1 MQVTKISRYQREK
14 QLIAAILLNM
24 MLWEQM
30 ESSTEHDRFTADVTA
45 LISKAWETLLSLL
58 FPFW

>member
-14 QLIAAILLNM
+14 QLIAAMLLNM
-24 MLWEQM
+24 MLWEQT

-45 LISKAWETLLSLL
+45 LISKA
-58 FPFW
+58 